1 MVAQQHSSEVL
12 HDSGLPK
19 EDARY
24 SEGTEISPLLIDG
37 PSIASSGSSNW
48 YPVVIFC
55 LASALLFADQNLM
68 APNLTEIAVSF
79 GFDTKERDTYLGGF
93 IGAAF
98 YSVGAPAALL
108 FGYLSHFM
116 SRRLLFLIA
125 VLIGEGPCILT
136 VFVTQYWQL
145 FVLRVLTG
153 ISIGGCLP
161 LIFSLLS
168 DMYVQ
173 EHRSLVSA
181 VVQVAV
187 GAGIAMG
194 QGVAG
199 YIGPLLGW
207 RWPFVIIAF
216 PASFCAVLMYA
227 TTEEPERGS
236 RERALQ
242 VGHRGRHHMEYHAG
256 LDLQKIKRLFTI
268 RTNIYSI
275 GQGLFGCLPWGMLL
289 TFLNDYLA
297 QEKGL
302 SIPSSTSLVLG
313 IGIGGA
319 LGVLGGGALG
329 QYIYNQ
335 SPRHMPVF
343 IGVSTIAGTFPMWYI
358 VKGDVKGHYLFSI
371 LCSIL
376 AGMLSSTVG
385 PNVRAMI
392 MNVNEPE
399 TRGVALALQ
408 TTLDDLGKGL
418 GPAIVAFM
426 ISGLGRESAFFW
438 ATAGWIPC
446 GAMLTLICNTI
457 EGDERA
463 MQDRL
468 RQTIASEKQF
478 IERI

>member
-1 MVAQQHSSEVL
+1 MVDEQRTPGILNDPVLVKQSE
-12 HDSGLPK
+12 
-19 EDARY
+19 R
-24 SEGTEISPLLIDG
+24 GTSEISPLLIDA
-37 PSIASSGSSNW
+37 PSIASRENPTW

-55 LASALLFADQNLM
+55 LAAALLFADQNLM
-68 APNLTEIAVSF
+68 APNLTDIAASF
-79 GFDTKERDTYLGGF
+79 EFNEHQRDTYLGGF

-125 VLIGEGPCILT
+125 VVVGEGPCLLT
-136 VFVTQYWQL
+136 VFVTKYWQL
-145 FVLRVLTG
+145 FLLRVLTG

-187 GAGIAMG
+187 GVGIAMG

-199 YIGPLLGW
+199 YIGPTMGW
-207 RWPFVIIAF
+207 RWPFVLVAF
-216 PASFCAVLMYA
+216 PAIICAILMYA
-227 TTEEPERGS
+227 TTEEPERGA
-236 RERALQ
+236 REKALQ
-242 VGHRGRHHMEYHAG
+242 LENKRMNHMEYQAV
-256 LDLQKIKRLFTI
+256 LDVTKIKRLFTI
-268 RTNIYSI
+268 RTNLYAI

-297 QEKGL
+297 QEKSL
-302 SIPSSTSLVLG
+302 SIPSSTSIVLG

-319 LGVLGGGALG
+319 IGVLGGGALG
-329 QYIYNQ
+329 QYIYNRT
-335 SPRHMPVF
+335 PRHMPVF
-343 IGVSTIAGTFPMWYI
+343 IGLSTIAGAFPMWYI
-358 VKGDVKGHYLFSI
+358 VKGDVKGHYSFSI
-371 LCSIL
+371 FCSML

-418 GPAIVAFM
+418 GPAIVASM
-426 ISGLGRESAFFW
+426 ISGLGREAAFSW
-438 ATAGWIPC
+438 ATAGWVPC
-446 GAMLTLICNTI
+446 GAMLMLICYTL
-457 EGDERA
+457 EDDEKA
-463 MQDRL
+463 MQERL
-468 RQTIASEKQF
+468 RQNMAFEKQYF
-478 IERI
+478 DRI

>member
-1 MVAQQHSSEVL
+1 MVHDQHSSVVVHDPVL
-12 HDSGLPK
+12 VKTRES
-19 EDARY
+19 
-24 SEGTEISPLLIDG
+24 EISPLLVDSPVIESPG
-37 PSIASSGSSNW
+37 IPSW

-68 APNLTEIAVSF
+68 APNLTDIAASF
-79 GFDTKERDTYLGGF
+79 GFDASERDTYLGGF

-108 FGYLSHFM
+108 FGYLSHVM
-116 SRRLLFLIA
+116 SRRLLFLVA
-125 VLIGEGPCILT
+125 VVVGEGPCLLT
-136 VFVTQYWQL
+136 VFVTKYWQL
-145 FVLRVLTG
+145 FILRILTG
-153 ISIGGCLP
+153 ISVGGCLP

-181 VVQVAV
+181 VVQVSV
-187 GAGIAMG
+187 GAGVAVG

-199 YIGPLLGW
+199 YVGPLMGW
-207 RWPFVIIAF
+207 RWPFVLIAI
-216 PASFCAVLMYA
+216 PAIVCAVAMYV

-242 VGHRGRHHMEYHAG
+242 NRSSGHVEYHAG
-256 LDLQKIKRLFTI
+256 LDLPKIRRLFTI
-268 RTNIYSI
+268 RTNVYAI

-297 QEKGL
+297 QEKSL

-319 LGVLGGGALG
+319 IGVLGGGVLG
-329 QYIYNQ
+329 QYMYNTT
-335 SPRHMPVF
+335 PRHMPAF
-343 IGVSTIAGTFPMWYI
+343 IGLSTIAGAFPMWYI
-358 VKGDVKGHYLFSI
+358 VKGDVKDHYTFSMV
-371 LCSIL
+371 CAIL

-418 GPAIVAFM
+418 GPAIVASM
-426 ISGLGRESAFFW
+426 ISGLGREQAFFW

-446 GAMLTLICNTI
+446 GAMLILICYTL
-457 EGDERA
+457 EEDERE
-463 MQDRL
+463 MQQRL
-468 RQTIASEKQF
+468 RQTVAF
-478 IERI
+478 ERQ